1 VQHCWVSS
9 THWLYYCLEMRT
21 NKEAILLR
29 RAVGTD
35 SSISEAS
42 SLLVDQDYL
51 SEALRT
57 YDPTPVW
64 EPGPQSS
71 LMQTT
76 RTVPTPSL
84 TPSPFATARK
94 PPTTRQKM
102 PLVKTD
108 REKAQKSLMLSPKRP
123 VVSSRLSIVHPGLDP
138 HPNLI
143 HSRDRLRTFLAATL
157 RLQPVPTTTRRRLSA
172 CDPDRPHKSPYAK
185 GAALFASKGERVITM
200 SKSSRLLR
208 AFAL

>member
-1 VQHCWVSS
+1 
-9 THWLYYCLEMRT
+9 MRT
-21 NKEAILLR
+21 NKEVILLR

-35 SSISEAS
+35 SSLSEAS

-57 YDPTPVW
+57 YDPTPAW
-64 EPGPQSS
+64 EPCPQSS

-76 RTVPTPSL
+76 RTLPSPSL
-84 TPSPFATARK
+84 SPSPPAKARK
-94 PPTTRQKM
+94 PPTTRQKVQ
-102 PLVKTD
+102 LVKTD
-108 REKAQKSLMLSPKRP
+108 REKDQKSLMLSPRRP
-123 VVSSRLSIVHPGLDP
+123 LVSSRLSIVHPGLDP

-143 HSRDRLRTFLAATL
+143 HSRDRLRTLLAATL
-157 RLQPVPTTTRRRLSA
+157 RLQPVPITRRRLSA
-172 CDPDRPHKSPYAK
+172 CDPDRPKAPLAK